1 MVEFTRRSVVTM
13 LSAMAV
19 VPTQAQLPWPPVTLV
34 VPFPPGGS
42 TDALARLLAAHA
54 QQSLGTNIIVENR
67 AGGMGS
73 IGGAHVAHGRP
84 DGSTF
89 LVTFDSHAT
98 IPALVEP
105 VPFDVDKDME
115 PILLVGT
122 APYVIAA
129 NPSRLFKT
137 FADVVAA
144 AKQKPGAVTYSS
156 AGPGTIGHL
165 AMVLLGKRSGVEM
178 THVPYK
184 GAGPA
189 INDTIGGHVD
199 LIAASIAILLP
210 QIKAGTLRP
219 LMQTGL
225 QRADA
230 LKDVPTAI
238 ESGFAGFDAS
248 AWWGIFAPKG
258 TPPAIVGKAS
268 AVFTSALL
276 EDAVSRQLR
285 ETQQINLTLD
295 GPDKFRAFFARQV
308 DVWGKVIRDNN
319 IKAQSS

>member
-1 MVEFTRRSVVTM
+1 MVVFTRRSVVTM
-13 LSAMAV
+13 LCSMAV
-19 VPTQAQLPWPPVTLV
+19 IPARAQSPWPPVTLV

-42 TDALARLLAAHA
+42 TDALARLLAARA
-54 QQSLGTNIIVENR
+54 QQPLGTNIIVENR

-73 IGGAHVAHGRP
+73 IGAAQVAHGRP
-84 DGSTF
+84 DGSSF

-105 VPFDVDKDME
+105 PPFDVDKDLE
-115 PILLVGT
+115 PVLLVGT

-129 NPSRLFKT
+129 NPSRPFKS

-144 AKQKPGAVTYSS
+144 ARQKPEAVTYSS

-165 AMVLLGKRSGVEM
+165 AMVLLGKKAGVQM

-225 QRADA
+225 HRADA

-238 ESGFAGFDAS
+238 ESGFPDFDAS

-258 TPPAIVGKAS
+258 TPPAIVSKAS
-268 AVFTSALL
+268 AVFAAALR
-276 EDAVSRQLR
+276 EDTVSHQLR
-285 ETQQINLTLD
+285 ETQQINLTLE
-295 GPDKFRAFFARQV
+295 GPDRFKKFFDRQV
-308 DVWGKVIRDNN
+308 EVWGKVIRENN